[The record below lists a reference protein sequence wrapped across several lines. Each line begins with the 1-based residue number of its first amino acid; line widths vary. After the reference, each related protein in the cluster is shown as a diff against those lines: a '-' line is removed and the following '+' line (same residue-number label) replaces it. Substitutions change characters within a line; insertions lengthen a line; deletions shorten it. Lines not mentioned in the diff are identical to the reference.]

1 MFIKKLIL
9 EPNHD
14 TTKEEVISMKSERGA
29 TLIALV
35 IITVI
40 LLIIAGIAIHLAVK
54 SVNEDI
60 DVGEKSVSEKLE
72 ESENDFEQKNVE
84 ITDDSLNVIEN

>member
-1 MFIKKLIL
+1 M
-9 EPNHD
+9 
-14 TTKEEVISMKSERGA
+14 TKDEVISMKSEHGA
-29 TLIALV
+29 TLIALI

-60 DVGEKSVSEKLE
+60 DEPTRSISSE
-72 ESENDFEQKNVE
+72 
-84 ITDDSLNVIEN
+84 IENSKVNENVRAVEKVDVVN

>member
-1 MFIKKLIL
+1 
-9 EPNHD
+9 
-14 TTKEEVISMKSERGA
+14 MKSERGA